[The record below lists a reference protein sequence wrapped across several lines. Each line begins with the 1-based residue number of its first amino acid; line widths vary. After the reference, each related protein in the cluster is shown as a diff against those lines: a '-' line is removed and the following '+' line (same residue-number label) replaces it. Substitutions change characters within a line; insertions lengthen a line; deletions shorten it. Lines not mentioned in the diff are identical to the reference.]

1 MVEDDGVGYEPTE
14 VRKGMGTE
22 NVAARVNFLKGEISV
37 HSEKGVGTTTTIT
50 IPYTK
55 ETAEDEVFTQID
67 PEVFSK
73 DEG

>member
-1 MVEDDGVGYEPTE
+1 MLEDDGIGYDQNE

-37 HSEKGVGTTTTIT
+37 HSEKGVGTNTTIT

-55 ETAEDEVFTQID
+55 ETAEQEVFSQID
-67 PEVFSK
+67 PEGF
-73 DEG
+73 G